1 MKKIKT
7 YKIFE
12 ISEYHSDS
20 LKLDIREYINDL
32 HLEDDDLKMSFL
44 ISKSLKN
51 DIKIYFYIN
60 SIGRKNFKLVD
71 VKDEIFR
78 LNNFMNSFQFSVD
91 SIRYTGMMYT
101 RNRGKYW
108 VNLYDTKS
116 NRWGVKQNFN
126 KIFDIQDCDV
136 ESLETDSVEIVMIDN
151 EYRKI

>member
-51 DIKIYFYIN
+51 DIKIFFYIN
-60 SIGRKNFKLVD
+60 SIDRKNFRLVD

-78 LNNFMNSFQFSVD
+78 LNNFMGSFQFSVD
-91 SIRYTGMMYT
+91 SIRY
-101 RNRGKYW
+101 RNRAW
-108 VNLYDTKS
+108 ANLYNTKS

-126 KIFDIQDCDV
+126 KIFDIQDWDI
-136 ESLETDSVEIVMIDN
+136 ENQITDSVEIVMIDN

>member
-20 LKLDIREYINDL
+20 LKLDIQEYINDL
-32 HLEDDDLKMSFL
+32 HLEDDDLKMSFIL
-44 ISKSLKN
+44 YVSPKN
-51 DIKIYFYIN
+51 DIKINFYIN
-60 SIGRKNFKLVD
+60 SIYKENFKLID

-78 LNNFMNSFQFSVD
+78 LNNFMDSFQFSVD
-91 SIRYTGMMYT
+91 SIRY
-101 RNRGKYW
+101 RNSRHYHRQSKYW
-108 VNLYDTKS
+108 ANLYDTKQ
-116 NRWGVKQNFN
+116 NRWGVRQDIN

>member
-7 YKIFE
+7 YKLFE

-20 LKLDIREYINDL
+20 LKLDIQEYINDL
-32 HLEDDDLKMSFL
+32 HLEDDDLKMSFIL
-44 ISKSLKN
+44 YVSPKN
-51 DIKIYFYIN
+51 DIKINFYIN
-60 SIGRKNFKLVD
+60 SIGRKNFKLID

-78 LNNFMNSFQFSVD
+78 LNNFMDSFQFSVD
-91 SIRYTGMMYT
+91 SIRY

-108 VNLYDTKS
+108 VNLYNTKP
-116 NRWGVKQNFN
+116 NRWDVRQDIN

-136 ESLETDSVEIVMIDN
+136 ERLETDSVEIVMIDN

>member
-7 YKIFE
+7 YKLFE

-20 LKLDIREYINDL
+20 LKLDIQEYINDL

-51 DIKIYFYIN
+51 DIKIFFYIN
-60 SIGRKNFKLVD
+60 SIDRKNFRLVD
-71 VKDEIFR
+71 VKDEFFR
-78 LNNFMNSFQFSVD
+78 LNNFMGSFQFSVD
-91 SIRYTGMMYT
+91 SIRY

-108 VNLYDTKS
+108 VNLYNTKP
-116 NRWGVKQNFN
+116 NRWGGRQNFN
-126 KIFDIQDCDV
+126 QIFNVQDCDI
-136 ESLETDSVEIVMIDN
+136 ENQITDSVEIVMIDN